1 MNEII
6 IKTKFEIGET
16 AFRFNTSSY
25 KLEEFVIYEIACYK
39 GEKGTK
45 VNYFNSEYTCV
56 QESQLFKS
64 KEAFI
69 ESI

>member
-45 VNYFNSEYTCV
+45 VNYFISEYTCI
-56 QESQLFKS
+56 K
-64 KEAFI
+64 
-69 ESI
+69 

>member
-25 KLEEFVIYEIACYK
+25 KLEEFVIHEIACYTS
-39 GEKGTK
+39 EKGTK
-45 VNYFNSEYTCV
+45 VTYFNSEYTGI

-64 KEAFI
+64 KEEFI
-69 ESI
+69 ESL